1 MRRAWPLR
9 RASALAL
16 TVAIGTVCPG
26 LSPVPAMAQD
36 SPPDGEGYYA
46 TPPPLGNTAPPT
58 DTGRPDKP
66 YVKQVGCVERDL
78 GRDVIPRET
87 PWGQQYLRINEVHDL
102 MRSTVGS
109 VGRYPG
115 GEPVRVAVID
125 TGITNHPFF
134 NGRVQGVEDYVADT
148 ASGPGL
154 EDCDGHGT
162 EVAGIIAANTTPDIG
177 FNGVAPEVQILSIRQ
192 SSQNYSVDDSA
203 SQSSGGNDNA
213 GGEDGNDPGSGGDTG
228 GEGQPNA
235 LRSPT
240 DPTDTAPAQN
250 GGRTQEEEDAA
261 GTLDTLAQAV
271 VRATDENADVINISI
286 NNCRPADGNIGEG
299 ERKLQAAVRYAV
311 DNDVVVV
318 AAAGNTGENC
328 PQNDQRDPGKPKTI
342 VTPPWFAEDVLS
354 VAAIDETG
362 SVADFSVHGPW
373 VTVAAPGTGI
383 TSLDPAVGSGGLAN
397 LTIENGE
404 PQQIQGTS
412 FAAPYVS
419 GVAALVR
426 AKYPDLTARQVMYRI
441 AYTAQHPAASG
452 GRDNFI
458 GYGIIDPMAA
468 LTATVPS
475 EEGIEPARAEALPSD
490 LPMTDNRDWTPMV
503 VALAGSG
510 GALMALII
518 TLFVVHT
525 IRRNRTAQTRPE
537 DSRKRV

>member
-1 MRRAWPLR
+1 MRRARPVR
-9 RASALAL
+9 RAFALSLA
-16 TVAIGTVCPG
+16 VAIGSLWPG
-26 LSPVPAMAQD
+26 LSPVPAAAQD
-36 SPPDGEGYYA
+36 STSDSEGNYA
-46 TPPPLGNTAPPT
+46 TPPPIGGTLPPT
-58 DTGRPDKP
+58 DTGQPDEN
-66 YVKQVGCVERDL
+66 YQQQVGCVESDL
-78 GRDVIPRET
+78 SRNVVPRET

-109 VGRYPG
+109 VGKHSN

-125 TGITNHPFF
+125 TGVTAHPFF
-134 NGRVQGVEDYVADT
+134 EGRVQGVEDYVADT
-148 ASGPGL
+148 PKGPGL

-162 EVAGIIAANTTPDIG
+162 EVAGIIGANTPPDIG

-192 SSQNYSVDDSA
+192 SSQNYAPDDSA
-203 SQSSGGNDNA
+203 SRSNGGNDNA
-213 GGEDGNDPGSGGDTG
+213 GGEGGNESGNGGDTG
-228 GEGQPNA
+228 GESQPNA
-235 LRSPT
+235 LRTPGTDDTSPS
-240 DPTDTAPAQN
+240 QN
-250 GGRTQEEEDAA
+250 DGRTQEEEDAA

-271 VRATDENADVINISI
+271 VRATNENADVINISI
-286 NNCRPADGNIGEG
+286 NNCRTADGTIGDG
-299 ERKLQAAVRYAV
+299 ERKLQAAVHYAAE
-311 DNDVVVV
+311 NDVVVV
-318 AAAGNTGENC
+318 AAAGNTSDSC
-328 PQNDQRDPGKPKTI
+328 PQNDQRDPRKPKTI

-383 TSLDPAVGSGGLAN
+383 TSLDPAEGSDGLAN

-404 PQQIQGTS
+404 PRQIQGTS

-419 GVAALVR
+419 GLAALVR

-452 GRDNFI
+452 GRDNFV

-468 LTATVPS
+468 LTANVPS
-475 EEGIEPARAEALPSD
+475 EEGIGPVSAEQLPSD
-490 LPMTDNRDWTPMV
+490 LPMGDNRDWTPMI

-510 GALMALII
+510 GALMVLIT

-525 IRRNRTAQTRPE
+525 IRRNRA
-537 DSRKRV
+537 